1 MKIIVKSQEAKNI
14 NITLPTGLIFNRIT
28 LSIALRALNKEMP
41 KNNIRLKQKDK
52 RQIIKLLRRM
62 RRKHPNLELVNVE
75 SSDGDIVKVK
85 W

>member
-1 MKIIVKSQEAKNI
+1 MRIIVKSQEAKNI
-14 NITLPTGLIFNRIT
+14 NITLPTGLIFNRII